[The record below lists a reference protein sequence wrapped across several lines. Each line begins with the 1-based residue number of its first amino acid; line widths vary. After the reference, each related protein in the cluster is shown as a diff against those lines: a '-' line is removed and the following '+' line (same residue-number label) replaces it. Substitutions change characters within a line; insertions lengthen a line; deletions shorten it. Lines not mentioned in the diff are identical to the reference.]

1 MLPGLKVKIGADTTE
16 LDKKLAETRE
26 KLRKFAAIAGA
37 ALAAAS
43 AGMIALT
50 RSTAQAA
57 NEITILAQVANTTPA
72 IMQRWA
78 AGSATVGIEQ
88 DKLADILKDVNDR
101 VGDFLSTGGGPM
113 ADFFENIAPKV
124 GVTADQFARL
134 SGPEALQLYVDSL
147 EKAGLN
153 QQEMT
158 FYLEAMASDATRLIP
173 LLRNGGEEMNR
184 FGDRAEALGFV
195 LDQRATQALQKA
207 QIALIGA
214 QQAITGV
221 ANQLASALAPAV
233 EAMANAF
240 TNLMMAGNPFRDL
253 LNAIFDRIPA
263 YLSTV
268 TAFAAFMAG
277 KYVAALVAARVAT
290 MTFAAS
296 LVAVRAA
303 LIRTGLGALV
313 VLLGEVIY
321 QITQASEK
329 VGGFGTLLA
338 MIGDI
343 FVKAFNGMI
352 IYAGSWKLKFEAFGK
367 DIQSVWVKVIAFLA
381 KKWSDFLSSIA
392 PAFNRVAEQIGVE
405 GIDTFG
411 AEAYASMLES
421 AASNRAIEA
430 DRLREQADQMAGG
443 AFDGLVESTQRF
455 MNALRG
461 ATSQSQELTE
471 STVDLGS
478 VGSTNINATASAA
491 KNLTRTLTEA
501 QARAKSAAEMIGQ
514 KMEEAFM
521 SMVDGTMSAKDAFK
535 SMTRS
540 IIAELYRIF
549 VVKRITGFITNA
561 IGTAFGVPAAAMAPA
576 AVSYEGGGYTGNGP
590 RSGGVDGR
598 GGFPAIVH
606 PNETIVDHKKGN
618 RAIGSPVIVNQTINV
633 STGVQQTVRNEIM
646 QMMPQIAQSA
656 KSAVVDA
663 KRRGGSYGRAF
674 A

>member
-1 MLPGLKVKIGADTTE
+1 MLPSLKVKIGADTRE
-16 LDKKLAETRE
+16 LDRKLADTRE
-26 KLRKFAAIAGA
+26 KLRRFAAIAGA
-37 ALAAAS
+37 AVAAAS
-43 AGMIALT
+43 AGMISLT

-57 NEITILAQVANTTPA
+57 NEITILAQVANTTPE

-88 DKLADILKDVNDR
+88 EKLADILKDVNDR

-124 GVTADQFARL
+124 GVTAEQFARL

-147 EKAGLN
+147 ERAGLS
-153 QQEMT
+153 QQQMT

-173 LLRNGGEEMNR
+173 LLRNGGQEMAR
-184 FGDRAEALGFV
+184 LGDRAEALGFV

-214 QQAITGV
+214 RQAMVGV

-253 LNAIFDRIPA
+253 LNAIFERIPS
-263 YLSTV
+263 YLASI
-268 TAFAAFMAG
+268 TAFAGFMAG
-277 KYVAALVAARVAT
+277 KYVTALIAARVAT
-290 MTFAAS
+290 MTFAGA
-296 LVAVRAA
+296 LVTVRTA

-313 VLLGEVIY
+313 VLLGEVIH
-321 QITQASEK
+321 QISQASEK

-343 FVKAFNGMI
+343 FVKAFDGMI
-352 IYAGSWKLKFEAFGK
+352 TYAGSWKLEFEAFGK
-367 DIQSVWVKVIAFLA
+367 DIQSVWTKVIAYLA
-381 KKWSDFLSSIA
+381 QKWADFLSGIA
-392 PAFNRVAEQIGVE
+392 PAFNRVAEQLGTE
-405 GIDTFG
+405 GIDAFG
-411 AEAYASMLES
+411 AQSYASMLEN
-421 AASNRAIEA
+421 AASNRATEA
-430 DRLREQADQMAGG
+430 ERLREQADNMASG
-443 AFDGLVESTQRF
+443 AFAGLVESTQRF

-461 ATSQSQELTE
+461 ATSEADALTE
-471 STVDLGS
+471 STIDLGS
-478 VGSTNINATASAA
+478 TGTTNLNVTASAA
-491 KNLTRTLTEA
+491 QNLTRTLTEA

-514 KMEEAFM
+514 KMEDAFM
-521 SMVDGTMSAKDAFK
+521 SMIDGTMSAKDAFK

-576 AVSYEGGGYTGNGP
+576 AVSYEGGGYTGRGP

-606 PNETIVDHKKGN
+606 PNETIIDHNK
-618 RAIGSPVIVNQTINV
+618 AGSAMGRSVVVNQTINV
-633 STGVQQTVRNEIM
+633 STGVQQTVRNEIR
-646 QMMPQIAQSA
+646 QLMPQIAESA
-656 KSAVVDA
+656 KSAVVDG

-674 A
+674 G